1 MIQTIS
7 KKYYVG
13 RFSAGLTLIASGI
26 AYIVSLFGVIDL
38 YDVIKFWPVIL
49 ILLGTELLIAAF
61 SSKGEKISYD
71 WLSLVLMFFMFFFS
85 LGMAVFQLCYN
96 YFF

>member
-1 MIQTIS
+1 MVQTIP

-13 RFSAGLTLIASGI
+13 RFSAGLTLIAAGI
-26 AYIVSLFGVIDL
+26 TYIISLFEIISL
-38 YDVIKFWPVIL
+38 YDALKFWPAIL

-61 SSKGEKISYD
+61 SSKGDRICYD
-71 WLSLVLMFFMFFFS
+71 WLSLLLLFLMFFFS
-85 LGMAVFQLCYN
+85 LGMAILQLCYN